1 MQPHYFIL
9 VYSNS
14 DDLSETL
21 PEELENYNESMPEDN
36 YLTVGNLV
44 FDENKSMV
52 LVTEFP
58 GKSIAIAYL
67 NAFMENNQLL
77 ISYPNSKFDTFV
89 ITKDNFN
96 IFYQT
101 KALDPYLKFF
111 DENY

>member
-1 MQPHYFIL
+1 
-9 VYSNS
+9 
-14 DDLSETL
+14 
-21 PEELENYNESMPEDN
+21 LENYHAGLLEDN
-36 YLTVGNLV
+36 HLTVGNLIL
-44 FDENKSMV
+44 DDNKSMV

-58 GKSIAIAYL
+58 GKSIATAYL
-67 NAFMENNQLL
+67 YAFIENNNLL
-77 ISYPNSKFDTFV
+77 ISYPNSKFDIFV